1 MTLENQVSQG
11 WQKLSSALTHQA
23 RPAPQKEGTSVN
35 LPLTR
40 GSTVV
45 FPSLDDMRK
54 QGQRR
59 FEHEYIYGAM
69 GTPVQHELEKIIA
82 EIEGG
87 SDCQLVSSGL
97 AACTTPLLA
106 FLASGDH
113 CLMPDSVYS
122 PTRRFAE
129 TILKRFGVETTYYP
143 PCASPD
149 TVKSLFRRNTR
160 ILFTESPGSHTFE
173 IQDIP
178 QLADIAHA
186 VGAKLMLDNTWG
198 FGIFAPFKHG
208 VDISI
213 QALTK
218 YPSGHSDVIAGAV
231 TVNTPENW
239 HILRDASI
247 QLGQLASPDDCW
259 LTLRG
264 LRTMGV
270 RLAAQSRAALQVAQW
285 LQTRPEVERVL
296 HPALSDCPG
305 HDLWK
310 RDFTGAGSLFG
321 IILKEGISQKAME
334 AMIDSLTLFGIGAS
348 WGGYESLVLP
358 TSGGI
363 TRNHPCAA
371 DGAGPSFRLQIG
383 LENPDDLT
391 ADLAQAFAAM
401 SGQT

>member
-1 MTLENQVSQG
+1 
-11 WQKLSSALTHQA
+11 
-23 RPAPQKEGTSVN
+23 
-35 LPLTR
+35 
-40 GSTVV
+40 
-45 FPSLDDMRK
+45 
-54 QGQRR
+54 
-59 FEHEYIYGAM
+59 
-69 GTPVQHELEKIIA
+69 
-82 EIEGG
+82 
-87 SDCQLVSSGL
+87 
-97 AACTTPLLA
+97 
-106 FLASGDH
+106 
-113 CLMPDSVYS
+113 
-122 PTRRFAE
+122 
-129 TILKRFGVETTYYP
+129 
-143 PCASPD
+143 
-149 TVKSLFRRNTR
+149 
-160 ILFTESPGSHTFE
+160 
-173 IQDIP
+173 
-178 QLADIAHA
+178 
-186 VGAKLMLDNTWG
+186 
-198 FGIFAPFKHG
+198 
-208 VDISI
+208 
-213 QALTK
+213 
-218 YPSGHSDVIAGAV
+218 V